1 MPEIPKFSMAKR
13 FSEVENDHLVDL
25 LEKIFVYDPNYRISA
40 FDMLIHPF
48 FQELK
53 QPNIK
58 INSKSLPNLFN
69 FTKRSYIY
77 K

>member
-48 FQELK
+48 F
-53 QPNIK
+53 
-58 INSKSLPNLFN
+58 
-69 FTKRSYIY
+69 
-77 K
+77 